1 MRAKKLNAA
10 QIQEAAAQLDAW
22 RLDTDTNTI
31 EKTWTFDSFPTAMAF
46 FAQAGALAERLDHHP
61 EFLSTYTRMRVR
73 LWTHDVNGLTHL
85 DFELATAIDQLIAAE
100 FSQRVR
106 TPEPP
111 CV

>member
-85 DFELATAIDQLIAAE
+85 DFELATAIDHLVATE

-106 TPEPP
+106 STEPP
-111 CV
+111 CA